1 MAELLSEKNR
11 LRNQHFETWQEAAYD
26 SLASQPHVLSTL
38 GQLSMQL
45 ISENNAA
52 FLPNIRHRYV
62 TVPRSQRGNDAP
74 AVIPMFDDEKLYL
87 GPSFGQ
93 PIIAQRKASVAYK
106 CEDLLMRA
114 LGAFVQYPSILT
126 GDDDAN
132 GAIFCP
138 RDEILA
144 RTQHLGHKSALGKK
158 HVSRPNII
166 FRNSDFQRLHNESSY
181 ASGAVA
187 NHEYVHARDVKEQDL
202 NDRNFKALTE
212 LRAYHI
218 TQLIMDKSCPPPHTE
233 LVDILVETVNEAE
246 HARNHYGISSAELI
260 KPSFTLTA
268 AHAGLEVPG
277 ADPVIF

>member
-11 LRNQHFETWQEAAYD
+11 LRNQHFETWQEAAYN
-26 SLASQPHVLSTL
+26 SLASQPHVLTAL
-38 GQLSMQL
+38 GHLSIQL

-52 FLPNIRHRYV
+52 FLPNIRHRY
-62 TVPRSQRGNDAP
+62 TTIPRSQRSNDAP

-93 PIIAQRKASVAYK
+93 PIVAKRAASVAYK

-138 RDEILA
+138 KDQVLA
-144 RTQHLGHKSALGKK
+144 RTQHLGYKSALGGS
-158 HVSRPNII
+158 HVARPTIT
-166 FRNSDFQRLHNESSY
+166 FRSSDFQRLHNESDY

-187 NHEYVHARDVKEQDL
+187 NHEYAHAIDIKEQDL

-218 TQLIMDKSCPPPHTE
+218 TRLIMDRPCPPPHTE
-233 LVDILVETVNEAE
+233 LVDILFESVNEAE
-246 HARNHYGISSAELI
+246 HARNHYGIPSAELI

-277 ADPVIF
+277 ADPVVF